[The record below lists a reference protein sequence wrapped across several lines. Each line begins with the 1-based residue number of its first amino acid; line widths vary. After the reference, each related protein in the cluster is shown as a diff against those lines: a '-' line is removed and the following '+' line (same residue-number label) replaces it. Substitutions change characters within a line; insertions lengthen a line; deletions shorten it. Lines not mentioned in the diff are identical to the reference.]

1 MVKGMS
7 KGFKKLPEERRNCLK
22 NMINRGT
29 TYFNKPEQAK
39 RTF

>member
-22 NMINRGT
+22 NINRGT
-29 TYFNKPEQAK
+29 YLL
-39 RTF
+39 